1 MTKSWIRSTNSP
13 PEPRARS
20 QLYSAVLAPPMC
32 STPVGEGAKRTLIG
46 SDASW
51 SPRIH
56 GRGPR
61 AGARACRGARLR
73 GDAGVQPVA
82 APVAPDSLEARR
94 RRRVPLPPEGQP
106 GEVRDDPRG
115 LPDQPGDE
123 GRGDAEEV
131 RRLSDPRAPDG

>member
-1 MTKSWIRSTNSP
+1 MCSTFSRVERSRSVSSIRKTNSP
-13 PEPRARS
+13 PLPRARS

-51 SPRIH
+51 SSRID
-56 GRGPR
+56 GRRPR
-61 AGARACRGARLR
+61 AGARACRRARLR

-82 APVAPDSLEARR
+82 AHVAPDALEARR
-94 RRRVPLPPEGQP
+94 RGAVPRAAQVEP

-115 LPDQPGDE
+115 L
-123 GRGDAEEV
+123 
-131 RRLSDPRAPDG
+131 